1 MALGAQPGDVSRLI
15 MRQGLRVAGSGMMV
29 GAIFAV
35 MAGFGVSGA
44 LYGISPADPIAWLGA
59 ITLLLGV
66 AALANLVPARR
77 AARVKPWLAL
87 RAE

>member
-1 MALGAQPGDVSRLI
+1 MK
-15 MRQGLRVAGSGMMV
+15 QGLRVAGSGMMV

-35 MAGFGVSGA
+35 MAGFGILGA
-44 LYGISPADPIAWLGA
+44 LYGISPVDPIAWLGA
-59 ITLLLGV
+59 TGLLLSV
-66 AALANLVPARR
+66 AALANLVPAQR